1 MKNLYRFFA
10 SLYIEERFYWLATS
24 LAVLFILSHWVAVLF
39 VAAQV
44 LLAVFCAF
52 IIADA
57 VLLFG
62 HKKSLSARRQ
72 LPERLSNGDVNLVS
86 IYLEN
91 HTRRDMVLEIID
103 ELPVQFQKRDFLIRD
118 KVLAGV
124 EKRFTY
130 EVTPVERGEYI
141 YGRLN
146 IYLVGKWQLLKR
158 RWIFDAGQ
166 SVACYPSFIHL
177 RKYEL
182 MAIVKQPRLFGF
194 KKIRR
199 IGHTMEFEQIKDYV
213 VGDDFR
219 TINWKATAKAS
230 KYMVNQYQDETSQPV
245 YSVIDMGRVMKMPFE
260 NLKLLDYAINAS
272 LAFSK
277 ITLQKKDKAGLI
289 TFSDKVHNVLEAS
302 GKSVQMHL
310 LMEQLYQLDTNFA
323 ATDFGRLRI
332 QLQYQLTQR
341 SLLML
346 YTNFEHISALQRQ
359 LPYLKAIAKRHLL
372 VIIIFEN
379 TEVKRE
385 IQSSTDS
392 LWGIYQKSVAEKFEL
407 EKKTM
412 IHILRSHN
420 IQALLT
426 TPKNL
431 TVNVINKYLEIK
443 AKGQF

>member
-1 MKNLYRFFA
+1 MR
-10 SLYIEERFYWLATS
+10 SLYLFFKSVYVVERFYWIAGL
-24 LAVLFILSHWVAVLF
+24 LIFLFLLSYWVDFLF
-39 VAAQV
+39 VFSQG
-44 LLAVFCAF
+44 LLIVFGAL
-52 IIADA
+52 ILWEGIG
-57 VLLFG
+57 LFG
-62 HKKSLSARRQ
+62 EKNSIAAVRI
-72 LPERLSNGDVNLVS
+72 LPERLSNGDVNL
-86 IYLEN
+86 IKILLKN
-91 HTRRDMVLEIID
+91 QTRKILWLEIID
-103 ELPVQFQKRDFLIRD
+103 ELPEQFQKRDFLIRNF
-118 KVLAGV
+118 VHAQS
-124 EKRFTY
+124 ERTFTY

-141 YGRLN
+141 FGRLN
-146 IYLVGKWQLLKR
+146 IYEIGFLNLFKR
-158 RWIFDAGQ
+158 RWIFNAGQ
-166 SVACYPSFIHL
+166 TVACYPSFLQL

-182 MAIVKQPRLFGF
+182 MAIVKQPKWFGF

-219 TINWKATAKAS
+219 TINWKATAKTS
-230 KYMVNQYQDETSQPV
+230 RFMVNQYQDETSQPV

-289 TFSDKVHNVLEAS
+289 TFSDQVYQWTEAS
-302 GKSVQMHL
+302 GKSTQMHT
-310 LMEQLYQLDTNFA
+310 LMEQLYKLDTNFS

-332 QLQYQLTQR
+332 ELQYRLTQR

-359 LPYLKAIAKRHLL
+359 LPYLRAIAKRHLL
-372 VIIIFEN
+372 IVVIFEN
-379 TEVKRE
+379 TEVKKL
-385 IQSSTDS
+385 IQTPGVS
-392 LWGIYQKSVAEKFEL
+392 LWEIYQKSVAEQFDM

-426 TPKNL
+426 APKDLN
-431 TVNVINKYLEIK
+431 TNVINKYLEIK
-443 AKGQF
+443 AKGLF